1 MGRGLRTTSL
11 RKATAWD
18 RRRGGTGGGQVDAA
32 AGQTGVD
39 RGEMSVDCGQQLAGG
54 MLDVDRRPQ
63 ELSQDS
69 LVFPDHL
76 FKVK

>member
-18 RRRGGTGGGQVDAA
+18 RRRGGAGGGQVDAA
-32 AGQTGVD
+32 GGRTGAD
-39 RGEMSVDCGQQLAGG
+39 RGEMSVDCGQRPAGG

-63 ELSQDS
+63 ELSLDCVGGA
-69 LVFPDHL
+69 LLDCGR
-76 FKVK
+76 